1 MAIEP
6 LQAQVSHA
14 TNGSSLLKTIRSSL
28 ATAALAALA
37 ATSAA
42 AQAVEGVLEQGP
54 VWSALF
60 YVSAESGDL
69 VGQTFRNQSAAGRA
83 ILAGCLPGL
92 WCKVARATTREMRDT
107 TPLAFAERPSGW
119 LEITAARDV
128 GMQAAI
134 AGHEQSM
141 DTRRGTLAIGDDGT
155 LRWRGRSVLPAVQAN
170 NSLSLVARH
179 EVGRTD
185 VLLLQNN
192 GGSACPARY
201 RFITVSASGI
211 ATSPEFG
218 TCSDLIYPT
227 GDARGVTVAMP
238 AFAGPGQR
246 AAPRRRVVYRYEN
259 GHVTEN
265 GRVLR

>member
-1 MAIEP
+1 MKPHLSIS
-6 LQAQVSHA
+6 LI
-14 TNGSSLLKTIRSSL
+14 SSI
-28 ATAALAALA
+28 AALAGTGHVTAGP
-37 ATSAA
+37 
-42 AQAVEGVLEQGP
+42 VEGVLEQGP

-107 TPLAFAERPSGW
+107 TALAFAERPSAW

-134 AGHEQSM
+134 AGLKQSM

-192 GGSACPARY
+192 GGSACPAQY

-211 ATSPEFG
+211 AASPEFG

-227 GDARGVTVAMP
+227 ADERGVTVAMP

-246 AAPRRRVVYRYEN
+246 AAPRRRVVFRYEN
-259 GHVTEN
+259 GRVTEN
-265 GRVLR
+265 GRVVR

>member
-1 MAIEP
+1 MAIEQHP
-6 LQAQVSHA
+6 ARASHPP
-14 TNGSSLLKTIRSSL
+14 NRRYPMKSIHSSL

-60 YVSAESGDL
+60 TVSAESGDL

-107 TPLAFAERPSGW
+107 TQLAFAERPSAW
-119 LEITAARDV
+119 REITAARDV

-134 AGHEQSM
+134 AGHQQAM
-141 DTRRGTLAIGDDGT
+141 DTRRGPVAIGDDGT
-155 LRWRGRSVLPAVQAN
+155 LRWRGRPVLPAVQAN

-179 EVGRTD
+179 EVGRAD
-185 VLLLQNN
+185 VLLLQNH
-192 GGSACPARY
+192 GGSACPALY
-201 RFITVSASGI
+201 RFITVSPSGI
-211 ATSPEFG
+211 TASPEFG

-227 GDARGVTVAMP
+227 SNERGVTVAMP

-246 AAPRRRVVYRYEN
+246 AAPRRRVVYRFEN
-259 GHVTEN
+259 GRVTEN
-265 GRVLR
+265 GRALR